1 MPKPKLKSVSSR
13 RGVDPDTLRWRR
25 RVAVN
30 CGILAALLL
39 GGVIGYSHLRGYVE
53 HRLAFTKTPPKVV
66 LKNRP
71 VWMSDFLA
79 EQIVAS
85 VQPATG
91 RSAFD
96 QKMLVAVYE
105 ILKTNP
111 WIRQVTQVRR
121 AYGKAPG
128 DTIEVD
134 CEYRAPIALVRWG
147 DYYSLVDAEGVK
159 LPEQFTAAQVKKIMF
174 GQDGHVNIRVIE
186 GVKHAPP
193 PPGIHW
199 PGEDLAAGLEMVG
212 LLYGKPYAEE
222 ILNVSVHNYAGRLDD
237 KEAWLVLMTR
247 DGTEV
252 RWGRPKSASDG
263 FIEVKWFQ
271 KLDYMQRIVEKY
283 HRADAGHAAVDL
295 RFDHVT
301 FPVDE
306 SPGIGQPHGTERSA
320 TLRMEP

>member
-1 MPKPKLKSVSSR
+1 M
-13 RGVDPDTLRWRR
+13 
-25 RVAVN
+25 
-30 CGILAALLL
+30 
-39 GGVIGYSHLRGYVE
+39 
-53 HRLAFTKTPPKVV
+53 V

-85 VQPATG
+85 VRPATA

-96 QKMLVAVYE
+96 QKMLIATYE
-105 ILKTNP
+105 ILKNNP
-111 WIRQVTQVRR
+111 WIKHVTQVRR
-121 AYGKAPG
+121 AYGQGPG

-134 CEYRAPIALVRWG
+134 CDYLAPIGRLRWG

-159 LPEQFTAAQVKKIMF
+159 LPEQFTAAQMRKIMF
-174 GQDGHVNIRVIE
+174 GLDGHVNIRVIE

-212 LLYGKPYAEE
+212 LLYGKAYAEE
-222 ILNVSVHNYAGRLDD
+222 VLDVLVHNYAGRLDE

-252 RWGRPKSASDG
+252 RWGRPK
-263 FIEVKWFQ
+263 
-271 KLDYMQRIVEKY
+271 
-283 HRADAGHAAVDL
+283 
-295 RFDHVT
+295 T
-301 FPVDE
+301 P
-306 SPGIGQPHGTERSA
+306 A
-320 TLRMEP
+320 TTSSR